1 MKSFI
6 RWALAACLLLGIS
19 TPVFSQSRNTG
30 EIRGTVTDTT
40 GAVVPGATVTLTNI
54 DTGETKDFVTN
65 KDGIYDTV
73 STPAG
78 NYNVTVTAKGFKK
91 FVRGP
96 ITLQID
102 VISEDAALEVG
113 TVSETVTVEGSG
125 VPLLETETGY
135 QGTIFEKQTIQVLP
149 QIGAGITGND
159 WANFNVL
166 LPGAA
171 GSPTAP
177 GSEGSGSYNAGDAIS
192 INGNLPNYANY
203 LQDGGVVQLPVSN
216 NVDNTLFESIS
227 EVQVTTSSFSAEYGI
242 GGAVFNQITK
252 SGTNT
257 IHGSAYEYWQNTALN
272 AAPYF
277 GIPNSSGGVTPQQAG
292 YLRYDEYGG
301 SVGGPIIKN
310 KFFFFFNVDKI
321 YNNGA
326 ASATL
331 GSTPTLAEIG
341 MGTAH
346 PGAFDFS
353 APGLPTLYDPL
364 SCSTPG
370 CTRTSFAAENTGSLA
385 GVNAIPANRIDP
397 VATKILGFFPPPNA
411 GAPGALNNNF
421 STILP
426 TPNPN
431 LRFFGRLDY
440 DISTNN
446 RLSFSIS
453 QKNNPGVNKY
463 GPFACPINCFSGD
476 IDGYNAQVTETWTIS
491 PTLVNEFR
499 MAYTKQGNWFV
510 PDTIGFNAET
520 TLGLQYSKADV
531 FPQINIGGAG
541 LCCSGLAPG
550 TNAIYIENLYD
561 PSDTL
566 TLVKGRH
573 ILHFGVEVLMGQG
586 NTTPWGNV
594 TSGNFTFTGNYT
606 AQNGVKPGTTGA
618 GLADFILGDVQS
630 WGATNQGVSYARL
643 KSPQLFVQD
652 DFKVKPNFTLNL
664 GLRYVATTGFT
675 EINNSLGGFDP
686 DIPLICSVDVN
697 GTPCGSLNGQLGS
710 LWFAPQ
716 DNRTSLQKPIYNIFL
731 PRIGFAWSFMH
742 DTVLRG
748 GFGMYSYNFSQDDY
762 GNGIGF
768 GSLNTSTGNA
778 SDVNHGTGPDPL
790 IFLSSSAATAASVLN
805 YVQGSPNAKQVSEYL
820 NVTSPSNQTYVP
832 YRVPVGRINEWQ
844 VSVEHQF
851 ARDFLASIAYVGSHG
866 SNLQFNTDV
875 NQITSAAG
883 IAASSANLGA
893 VQADR
898 PFPAWGTLGGYN
910 YNAKSNYN
918 SMQLQLTK
926 RYRSGLLFSFNYVWS
941 HFLDDQDSGGW
952 GSRGGAQYWQI
963 GNDPSANY
971 GNSNFDIPNAFK
983 GYASYELPFGE
994 GKRYLSKGA
1003 VMNELAGGWRIAG
1016 TFVKQSGTPFTVVAS
1031 TNANSTITGCSVGG
1045 TATGGDVNNGC
1056 NWYLNVAGNPGS
1068 GSCTPTASGG
1078 NGGSGPTGTTN
1089 CWFNTS
1095 AFATP
1100 PAPTKADP
1108 TELFEFGNEGRN
1120 SLRGPGLT
1128 VLNLS
1133 LAKGFSFTERF
1144 HLELRADFV
1153 NALNHPSFNIPG
1165 QVLGASNFG
1174 EINNATLGNGVA
1186 VAPRSGQLS
1195 ARFSF

>member
-1 MKSFI
+1 MKSFV
-6 RWALAACLLLGIS
+6 RWALAVCLLLVIS
-19 TPVFSQSRNTG
+19 TPAFPQSRNTG
-30 EIRGTVTDTT
+30 EIRGTVTDTS
-40 GAVVPGATVTLTNI
+40 GAVVAGATVTISNI
-54 DTGETKDFVTN
+54 DTGETKDFTTN

-78 NYNVTVTAKGFKK
+78 NYNITVTAKGFKK

-96 ITLQID
+96 FTLNVD
-102 VISEDAALEVG
+102 VITEDAALEVG
-113 TVSETVTVEGSG
+113 TISETVTVEANG

-135 QGTIFEKQTIQVLP
+135 QGKIFEKDTIQKLP

-159 WANFNVL
+159 WANFNIL

-171 GSPTAP
+171 GGPTMP
-177 GSEGSGSYNAGDAIS
+177 SSEGSGAYNAGDAIS

-216 NVDNTLFESIS
+216 NVDNTLFESIA
-227 EVQVTTSSFSAEYGI
+227 EVQVTTSAFSAEYGI

-252 SGTNT
+252 SGTNSF
-257 IHGSAYEYWQNTALN
+257 HGSAYEYWQNTVLN

-277 GIPNSSGGVTPQQAG
+277 GIPNSSGGVTPQSAG
-292 YLRYDEYGG
+292 YFRYDEYGG
-301 SVGGPIIKN
+301 SIGGPIIKN

-321 YNNGA
+321 YSN
-326 ASATL
+326 SATFPTL
-331 GSTPTLAEIG
+331 GNTPTLAEIG

-353 APGLPTLYDPL
+353 APGLPTLYDPT

-370 CTRTSFAAENTGSLA
+370 CARTSFAAENTGSLA
-385 GVNAIPANRIDP
+385 GVNAIPGNRIDP
-397 VATKILGFFPPPNA
+397 VAAKILGFYPAPNA
-411 GAPGALNNNF
+411 GAPGAIDNNF
-421 STILP
+421 STTLP

-431 LRFFGRLDY
+431 LRYFGRLDY
-440 DISTNN
+440 DISEKN
-446 RLSFSIS
+446 RLNFSIS

-463 GPFACPINCFSGD
+463 GPFPCPINCFSGD
-476 IDGYNAQVTETWTIS
+476 IDGYNAQITETWTIS
-491 PTLVNEFR
+491 PTMVNEFR

-510 PDTIGFNAET
+510 PDTVGFDAGT
-520 TLGLQYSKADV
+520 TLGLQYAKADI
-531 FPQINIGGAG
+531 FPTININGGG
-541 LCCSGLAPG
+541 KCCSQLAPG

-566 TLVKGRH
+566 TLIKGKH

-586 NTTPWGNV
+586 NTTPWGNLQ
-594 TSGNFTFTGNYT
+594 SGNFTFTGNYT
-606 AQNGVKPGTTGA
+606 AQNGLQATTGA
-618 GLADFILGDVQS
+618 GLADFILGDVQNWS
-630 WGATNQGVSYARL
+630 ATNQAVSYARL

-652 DFKVKPNFTLNL
+652 DIKLKPNFTLNL

-686 DIPLICSVDVN
+686 NIPLICSVDVN

-731 PRIGFAWSFMH
+731 PRVGFAWSFMH

-762 GNGIGF
+762 GGGIGF
-768 GSLNTSTGNA
+768 GSLNTSTGNS
-778 SDVNHGTGPDPL
+778 SDVNNGTGPTPL
-790 IFLSSSAATAASVLN
+790 ISLSSTAATAATVLN

-832 YRVPVGRINEWQ
+832 YNVPVGRIREWQ
-844 VSVEHQF
+844 LSVEHQF
-851 ARDFLASIAYVGSHG
+851 ANNYMASVSYVGSHG
-866 SNLQFNTDV
+866 SNLQYGTDV

-898 PFPAWGTLGGYN
+898 PYPAWGQLTGYN
-910 YNAKSNYN
+910 YNADSNYN
-918 SMQLQLTK
+918 ALQAQITK
-926 RYRSGLLFSFNYVWS
+926 RFSSGLLFSFNYVWS

-952 GSRGGAQYWQI
+952 GSRGGTQYWQL
-963 GNDPSANY
+963 GNDPAANY

-983 GYASYELPFGE
+983 GYASYDLPFGQ
-994 GKRYLSKGA
+994 GKQFLSDKGT
-1003 VMNELAGGWRIAG
+1003 VVNEILGGWRIAG
-1016 TFVKQSGTPFTVVAS
+1016 TFVKQSGNPFTVVMA
-1031 TNANSTITGCSVGG
+1031 NNLNSTFTGCGTTGG
-1045 TATGGDVNNGC
+1045 TATGGDVSNGC
-1056 NWYLNVAGNPGS
+1056 NWFADVVGKPNS
-1068 GSCTPTASGG
+1068 GSCTPGGTITASG
-1078 NGGSGPTGTTN
+1078 PVGTTN

-1095 AFATP
+1095 AFGAP
-1100 PAPTKADP
+1100 PAPTVKNSG
-1108 TELFEFGNEGRN
+1108 TLFQFGNEGRN
-1120 SLRGPGLT
+1120 DLRGPGLT
-1128 VLNLS
+1128 VMNLS
-1133 LAKGFSFTERF
+1133 LAKDFSFTERVK
-1144 HLELRADFV
+1144 LEVRADFV

-1165 QVLGASNFG
+1165 QQLGASNFG
-1174 EINNATLGNGVA
+1174 QINNSTLGNGVS
-1186 VAPRSGQLS
+1186 VNPRSGQLS
-1195 ARFSF
+1195 ARINF